1 MEFEKR
7 KAMAMEAMKDPEP
20 DKSPKGTLDL
30 PIVPLLQFINGN
42 PSFFTTSSCSGRISI
57 FSHAPSPQID
67 STVAFDDVSTVEF
80 KKKSKKKKAGGG
92 RWILVSHGLVEAES
106 VVNLL
111 FGSGSGKGSAGEG
124 DLVFRFEPFI
134 LAVECRDATSAQFL
148 VSTAIASGFRES
160 GITSLGRRIIIAI
173 RCSIR
178 LEVPLGSNGEIM
190 VSPEY
195 IRYLVEIA
203 NDKMRENKKKT
214 DAFYRALS
222 CQTIVSSVETSNT
235 SLGRSNNISGE
246 PKAIKPSADKDFQLP
261 MSVERI
267 TIKGEPL
274 EKLFLWGQSACALK
288 GNHRDEIIVFGG
300 FGGIGRHARRNEAL
314 MMDPSSGFLR
324 LIRAE
329 GHPSPRLGH
338 TLSAVG
344 KWVFVIGG
352 RGDPTQIFNDVWAF
366 DMEES
371 RWMLMSCSGNILP
384 GRHRHAAA
392 VVGSDIYVFGGLNAE
407 MIFSSLHV
415 LDTNSM
421 EWREVEIH
429 GENPCARHSHSLVA
443 NDSLLF
449 MFGGYDGQ
457 KALGDFHVFNVAKS
471 CWTRM
476 NASGKAPSP
485 RFSHSMFIYGDFIGI
500 IGGCPLRHHHE
511 VYFLNIEHCIWRC
524 VSVSYVDR
532 GLWVRS
538 SAIVLGDDLIL
549 LGGGASC
556 YAFGTKFNTPVR
568 INLRSLLSCG
578 KFEIESIIKLGGNPC
593 TSPDSFSIFWNSLS
607 RSNEKNSSVNQDEKC
622 LQFESLVL
630 SVQKRYA
637 KHTKDILKQFGWLDL
652 SRKVNPSKDGVHIL
666 LPISF
671 KFVENAS
678 KIAENLGNGPELL
691 MSSGYPLD
699 DLSIPRAM
707 EFLLVHGTLITSDRN
722 SCAKRTDNNVQKNLT
737 KAVSSLL
744 SSKGLPSELIVEVP
758 KRWDRL
764 GDMVV
769 IPVNSFKDSA
779 WESISEELWPIVAR
793 SLGAHRL
800 ARQGRVLPTGTRDSS
815 LEILVGDNGLVEH
828 TENGIIYSFD
838 ATKCMFSLGNL
849 SEKLRMA
856 KLDCRDEVVVDL
868 FAGIG
873 YFVLQFLVRAKAR
886 LVYACEWN
894 PHALAALR
902 RILEINMV
910 ADRCIVIEGDNRLS
924 APKGVADRVC
934 LGLIPSSECS
944 WLTAVRALRPEGG
957 VLHIHGNVNDSEE
970 TVWAEFVVKSVDRM
984 AKEEGYS
991 WDVSLQHLE
1000 HVKSYAPHVH
1010 HLVADVRCHRP

>member
-384 GRHRHAAA
+384 GR
-392 VVGSDIYVFGGLNAE
+392 
-407 MIFSSLHV
+407 
-415 LDTNSM
+415 
-421 EWREVEIH
+421 
-429 GENPCARHSHSLVA
+429 
-443 NDSLLF
+443 
-449 MFGGYDGQ
+449 
-457 KALGDFHVFNVAKS
+457 
-471 CWTRM
+471 
-476 NASGKAPSP
+476 
-485 RFSHSMFIYGDFIGI
+485 
-500 IGGCPLRHHHE
+500 
-511 VYFLNIEHCIWRC
+511 
-524 VSVSYVDR
+524 
-532 GLWVRS
+532 
-538 SAIVLGDDLIL
+538 
-549 LGGGASC
+549 
-556 YAFGTKFNTPVR
+556 
-568 INLRSLLSCG
+568 
-578 KFEIESIIKLGGNPC
+578 
-593 TSPDSFSIFWNSLS
+593 
-607 RSNEKNSSVNQDEKC
+607 
-622 LQFESLVL
+622 
-630 SVQKRYA
+630 
-637 KHTKDILKQFGWLDL
+637 
-652 SRKVNPSKDGVHIL
+652 
-666 LPISF
+666 
-671 KFVENAS
+671 
-678 KIAENLGNGPELL
+678 
-691 MSSGYPLD
+691 
-699 DLSIPRAM
+699 
-707 EFLLVHGTLITSDRN
+707 
-722 SCAKRTDNNVQKNLT
+722 
-737 KAVSSLL
+737 
-744 SSKGLPSELIVEVP
+744 
-758 KRWDRL
+758 WDRL